1 MKKQDVVTF
10 DKLHGQLVTM
20 RIQFEAL
27 SKKNPDGVVS
37 EFKIGLVNK
46 LLEETN
52 NLIGSYKP
60 FSDFDVFDNS
70 PKVFNSDVLII
81 LAQYITAMGRFKTAN
96 TKTEK
101 GVGLNTDWLDTIETW
116 KTED

>member
-20 RIQFEAL
+20 KAQFETL
-27 SKKNPDGVVS
+27 SNKKPDGVVS

-46 LLEETN
+46 LLEATN

>member
-20 RIQFEAL
+20 KAQFETL
-27 SKKNPDGVVS
+27 SNKKPDGVVS

-70 PKVFNSDVLII
+70 PKVTSVH
-81 LAQYITAMGRFKTAN
+81 
-96 TKTEK
+96 
-101 GVGLNTDWLDTIETW
+101 
-116 KTED
+116 

>member
-20 RIQFEAL
+20 RVQFETL
-27 SKKNPDGVVS
+27 SKKNPDGIVN

-52 NLIGSYKP
+52 KLIGEYKP
-60 FSDFDVFDNS
+60 FPDFDVFDNS

-81 LAQYITAMGRFKTAN
+81 LTQYITSMGRFKAAN

-101 GVGLNTDWLDTIETW
+101 GVLNADWLDTVEKWDIE
-116 KTED
+116 D